1 MRILVIT
8 PGFLPSIGGAE
19 IGVHEI
25 FSRIGSRHN
34 VMIMTPQLKNRAPV
48 DGFDYKNYTVFRY
61 RNFLDFGRLRGKR
74 ITFGVIPPFSVGT
87 LVAARRLIPNFQPN
101 VINIHYAAY
110 SGLAAIWAQKVC
122 NIPVVLSLV
131 GRDAIPGPEVPMLWP
146 RYSKLI
152 ATQVAHTIFVS
163 NYCESFYRESHFPHS
178 VIPYGVDTKKKTPR
192 SPNEN
197 LLKRLEISRD
207 ASVLF
212 SLQRLNKIKRIDFT
226 IRSFYKLIEEGF
238 DDVLLLIGGIG
249 PEKSKLKEL
258 ASNLGINDRVKFL
271 GFIPEDQISDY
282 FSITDIFISSSIFE
296 TFGIVLVQAMAS
308 GLPVIATRNSA
319 IPEIVEH
326 GVTGLLSPP
335 YDEELFAKNIAT
347 LLTDHDLKNNMGITA
362 RQKALKFYDWNLI
375 VKKYEG
381 ILSEQSINSS

>member
-34 VMIMTPQLKNRAPV
+34 VLIMTPQLRNRAPV
-48 DGFDYKNYTVFRY
+48 DGFDYKNYTVYRY
-61 RNFLDFGRLRGKR
+61 RNFLDFGRLRGNR

-87 LVAARRLIPNFQPN
+87 FFAVRRLIPNFQPN

-110 SGLAAIWAQKVC
+110 SGLAAIWSQKVC
-122 NIPVVLSLV
+122 NIPVVLSLI

-152 ATQVAHTIFVS
+152 ATQVSHTIFIS
-163 NYCESFYRESHFPHS
+163 NYCESFYRGSHFPHS
-178 VIPYGVDTKKKTPR
+178 VIPYGTDTNKITPR
-192 SPNEN
+192 SPDEII
-197 LLKRLEISRD
+197 LKRLEISRD
-207 ASVLF
+207 TSVLF
-212 SLQRLNKIKRIDFT
+212 SLQRLNTIKRIDFT
-226 IRSFYKLIEEGF
+226 IRSFFKLIREGF
-238 DDVLLLIGGIG
+238 EDVLLLIGGIG
-249 PEKSKLKEL
+249 PEESKLKEL
-258 ASNLGINDRVKFL
+258 VSNLGIKHRVKFL
-271 GFIPEDQISDY
+271 GFIPEDLIADY

-296 TFGIVLVQAMAS
+296 TFGIVLVQAMAA
-308 GLPVIATRNSA
+308 GLPVIATQNSA

-347 LLTDHDLKNNMGITA
+347 LLTDHDLKKNIGKTA
-362 RQKALKFYDWNLI
+362 RQRAMKFYDWNLI
-375 VKKYEG
+375 VEKYEG